1 MPEKVLY
8 RNARD
13 ATLALP
19 TSRKDIDEDAARAAV
34 GVAEEERALVECE
47 VFLAQRNHQC
57 FRGCRG
63 PQGHPSCGPK

>member
-34 GVAEEERALVECE
+34 GVAEEERA
-47 VFLAQRNHQC
+47 
-57 FRGCRG
+57 
-63 PQGHPSCGPK
+63 